1 MKKDTLMN
9 LDVKSNLAKLLATEN
24 ITIQHDNVKTASFDV
39 KNRVLTLPIF
49 KQQSGDV
56 TDMLIAH
63 ECAHALW
70 TPYKEWEGITD
81 PELRSYVNVL
91 EDCRID
97 LLIQAKYPG
106 TVRNYLNGFDILEK
120 KDFFGLFGKDIN
132 KDLMII
138 DKINLRSK
146 SLQRLPFG
154 WSEQDKQWL
163 AKVDTMKT
171 FDDVLT
177 LAKEILDWQK
187 QQVEEMRKLPDFDN
201 HVIAKNYELSD
212 DEDEDESDTESQED
226 GNSEGNSEEQN
237 NFSNEEADDEK
248 DSNQSGASEK
258 SDEKK
263 EEAKSEGVAQQYG
276 SGSGGDATQRKLLK
290 AVTDDSYT
298 QKSEEL
304 LDDKSKGFAYGNLPE
319 PNLKDITS
327 YKEFLK
333 TFATHKSKQNY
344 GNYDV
349 WLRDTFKRFKKDN
362 KKTVNYLVKEFEM
375 KKSAQA
381 YKRASQD
388 KTGIIDPLKLP
399 SYKYSDDIFKRLT
412 IIPDGKNHGMMMLL
426 DWSGSMSDT
435 LMHTVEQLLNLV
447 EFVRK
452 VNIPFE
458 VYFFTSERKYW
469 ASNETT
475 ETKSFNHKDGDWRFE
490 DFNLVNCF
498 SHRMTKKEFELAGM
512 YMYHMAFYYNASYVY
527 HKHMDSDMWMARNE
541 SYGIPGEFYL
551 GNTPLNEA
559 LVFCNKLIPMFK
571 EKYGIEKM
579 SFITLTD
586 GGANSFRHTIV
597 DKNDQYGT
605 KQDYDKTAIIQ
616 SGKKKMVLEGYG
628 DLTNKLL
635 RFLRTSYDLNNIGF
649 YILKRVR
656 KWDIEKHM
664 PGKDYMQREQ
674 QYQKARK
681 QFTKDKALAVNK
693 EGYNKY
699 FLLDGKKLKVE
710 NFDLSQATVKKGTSS
725 ELKRIFAG
733 SMKNRLV
740 SRVILSKFIEEVA

>member
-1 MKKDTLMN
+1 MN

-106 TVRNYLNGFDILEK
+106 TVKNYLNGFDILEK

-154 WSEQDKQWL
+154 WSEQDKKWL

-171 FDDVLT
+171 FDDVLA

-212 DEDEDESDTESQED
+212 DEEESDTESQED
-226 GNSEGNSEEQN
+226 GNSDGNSEEQN
-237 NFSNEEADDEK
+237 DFFKEEADDEK
-248 DSNQSGASEK
+248 NSNQSGASEK

-263 EEAKSEGVAQQYG
+263 EEAKDEGVPQQYG
-276 SGSGGDATQRKLLK
+276 SGNGGDATERKLLK

-298 QKSEEL
+298 QKSEQL
-304 LDDKSKGFAYGNLPE
+304 LDNKSRGFAYGNLPE

-333 TFATHKSKQNY
+333 TFATHKQKQNY

-349 WLRDTFKRFKKDN
+349 WLRDTFKKFKKDN

-469 ASNETT
+469 SSNESA

-541 SYGIPGEFYL
+541 SYGIPSEFYL

-559 LVFCNKLIPMFK
+559 LIFCNKLIPMFK

-597 DKNDQYGT
+597 HKNDQYGA

-674 QYQKARK
+674 QYLKARK

-710 NFDLSQATVKKGTSS
+710 NFDLSEATVKKGTAS